1 MIKTKLP
8 TKVKSKNTKQDS
20 VPEDIDVIENDTEE
34 VDPKVVTEEAEIEEL
49 LPSARKPKK
58 SGNHIDDILI
68 EMEEERGNWD

>member
-1 MIKTKLP
+1 MTKTKLP
-8 TKVKSKNTKQDS
+8 TKEKSRNIKQD
-20 VPEDIDVIENDTEE
+20 PETNDIDTIEDNTEE

-58 SGNHIDDILI
+58 PGNHIDDILI